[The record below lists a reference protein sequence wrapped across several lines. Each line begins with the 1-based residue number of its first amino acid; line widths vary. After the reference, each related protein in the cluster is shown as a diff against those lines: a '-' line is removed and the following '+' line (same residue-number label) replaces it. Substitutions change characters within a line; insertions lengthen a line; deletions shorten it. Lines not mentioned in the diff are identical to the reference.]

1 MENKQEKEP
10 IQKFLNKFEVLKDKV
25 TKIGENSRREIR
37 KDRKI
42 VLREKGAKKEKL
54 VKVQKTR
61 VENSNNSVEKKK
73 KLLREIRVKIRLK

>member
-1 MENKQEKEP
+1 VENKQEKEP

>member
-1 MENKQEKEP
+1 VENKQEEEP
-10 IQKFLNKFEVLKDKV
+10 IQRFLNKFEVLKDRV
-25 TKIGENSRREIR
+25 TNIGENSRREIR
-37 KDRKI
+37 KDRKT

-73 KLLREIRVKIRLK
+73 KLLREVRVKIGLK

>member
-1 MENKQEKEP
+1 MENKQEEEP
-10 IQKFLNKFEVLKDKV
+10 IQRFLNKFEVLKDRV
-25 TKIGENSRREIR
+25 TNIGENSRREIR
-37 KDRKI
+37 KDRKT

-73 KLLREIRVKIRLK
+73 KLLREVRVKIGLK

>member
-10 IQKFLNKFEVLKDKV
+10 IQRFLNKFEVLKDRV
-25 TKIGENSRREIR
+25 TNIRENSRREIR
-37 KDRKI
+37 KDRKM
-42 VLREKGAKKEKL
+42 VLREKEAEKEKL

-73 KLLREIRVKIRLK
+73 KLLREIRVKIGLK

>member
-1 MENKQEKEP
+1 VENKQEKEP

-37 KDRKI
+37 KDRKM